1 MAIKAVNCCTE
12 FKAANRTKVLY
23 NLKSSLLLRMNAPL
37 MILLFSLVCTIPLS
51 SAVRPR
57 GRCPNNWFNIQ
68 FVSIAENV
76 VPASETIPSPDFSF
90 FTDVLKLSQRQIEK
104 VTTDAMEFFK
114 DKYGVDF
121 TNAEPNNLGVRE
133 TEDAILTPFRLSPKI
148 EYQVTFNT
156 FLLTGRRYSKCY
168 ENRDGGFAV
177 SFKREQKLFGTYGG
191 TEGKPIGINDAIVY
205 GFYSIPLRIH
215 RKPLV
220 IRYTSGSPA
229 RLETN
234 DGFLIINCDL
244 FSRFLGHGT
253 ARGVSVFTPEG
264 DGTVR
269 TSIRNVFTF
278 PAQPRQ
284 LSSFYY
290 F

>member
-1 MAIKAVNCCTE
+1 MKAP
-12 FKAANRTKVLY
+12 LM
-23 NLKSSLLLRMNAPL
+23 SLLLSL
-37 MILLFSLVCTIPLS
+37 LCMIALTAAAARPF
-51 SAVRPR
+51 RPR
-57 GRCPNNWFNIQ
+57 GRCPNNWFHIQ

-76 VPASETIPSPDFSF
+76 VPASETAPTPDFSF
-90 FTDVLKLSQRQIEK
+90 FTDVLKLSQAQIEK
-104 VTTDAMEFFK
+104 VTNDAMKFFK

-121 TNAEPNNLGVRE
+121 TDTEPNDLGVRE
-133 TEDAILTPFRLSPKI
+133 TEDAMLIPFQLSPKI

-156 FLLTGRRYSKCY
+156 FILTGRPYSKCY

-191 TEGKPIGINDAIVY
+191 SEGKPIGTNDAIVY

-244 FSRFLGHGT
+244 FSKFLGHGT

-264 DGTVR
+264 NGMIR

-284 LSSFYY
+284 LSSYYY